1 MNEEN
6 IVRYSRDNLPKDTKT
21 DWARVAA
28 MTEEEI
34 EANALSDPDNL
45 PIDFTDPDIWQR
57 SATFFYPRG
66 LVRLNLDP
74 DILAWF
80 QGQGSGFRQQIG
92 SILQTYM
99 ETNEHTEPSSRDKF
113 EKEAP

>member
-21 DWARVAA
+21 DWARLAA

-45 PIDFTDPDIWQR
+45 PIAIQCHKN
-57 SATFFYPRG
+57 
-66 LVRLNLDP
+66 NL
-74 DILAWF
+74 L
-80 QGQGSGFRQQIG
+80 
-92 SILQTYM
+92 
-99 ETNEHTEPSSRDKF
+99 SRPPIF
-113 EKEAP
+113 AINSV

>member
-1 MNEEN
+1 MNEET

-21 DWARVAA
+21 DWARLAA

-45 PIDFTDPDIWQR
+45 PIDFTDPNVWQR
-57 SATFFYPRG
+57 SAPFFHPRS

-80 QGQGSGFRQQIG
+80 QVQGADFRQQIG
-92 SILQTYM
+92 EVLQAYM
-99 ETNEHTEPSSRDKF
+99 QTHEHTEPSSRDKF
-113 EKEAP
+113 DKEAP

>member
-21 DWARVAA
+21 DWARLAA

-57 SATFFYPRG
+57 SATFFHPRG

-80 QGQGSGFRQQIG
+80 QERGADFRTVIG
-92 SILQTYM
+92 AVLQAYM
-99 ETNEHTEPSSRDKF
+99 ETHEHTEPPSRKRD
-113 EKEAP
+113 KEAP